1 MGGIG
6 DSMVKITFDSPVGEQ
21 QFKQVARKQNLSGD
35 DIIKLYNE
43 IKLKEEI
50 AKDKNTNWDT
60 KPFAKDL
67 FVPPIDPFFQDL
79 IAFYHGKTYL
89 NNLNNTKQN
98 AQQTKQQQKQQ
109 DVRNKRIQKNN
120 LEQALINFRDS

>member
-1 MGGIG
+1 
-6 DSMVKITFDSPVGEQ
+6 MVKITFDSPIGAQE
-21 QFKQVARKQNLSGD
+21 FKKVALKQNLSGD
-35 DIIKLYNE
+35 DIIKLYDD

-67 FVPPIDPFFQDL
+67 FEPPIDPFFQDL
-79 IAFYHGKTYL
+79 LEFYHGKTYL

-98 AQQTKQQQKQQ
+98 AQKTKQQQKQT
-109 DVRNKRIQKNN
+109 DLLNKQVQKNN

>member
-6 DSMVKITFDSPVGEQ
+6 DSMVKITFDSPIGEQ
-21 QFKQVARKQNLSGD
+21 EFKTVARKQNLSGD
-35 DIIKLYNE
+35 DIIKLYDE

-67 FVPPIDPFFQDL
+67 FEPPIDPFFQDL

-98 AQQTKQQQKQQ
+98 AKRTKTQQKQQ
-109 DVRNKRIQKNN
+109 DIQNKLTQKQN